1 MQITLGR
8 SFIASRSLYWRSWT
22 TRICRMEVVTIGILR
37 SVFVTASA
45 NMRFHL
51 VKCASIPMTDLL
63 SRRLWPGQIYVT
75 YPRTQ
80 DVCSVLSI
88 TLCWIISIVN
98 ADAKISAL
106 LCNNDHLADPRCWSS
121 TGMMTPR
128 LISLSQREESV
139 YMAWPRSWP
148 PCQRSSVSDQK
159 CTLYSELTAKPLS
172 KLSSQTSI
180 NSICWFACSPSSGVK
195 FSLHTK
201 NSLLYCS
208 RSSDSVRSPCILSVG
223 EFVSGSTFVVRD
235 YSVWEFHQHCEQV
248 SSWFWILCQFEK
260 RHIFRQSPCDI
271 ALLLLEMRSQRLP
284 ILTLRRMCN
293 LMY

>member
-128 LISLSQREESV
+128 LISLS
-139 YMAWPRSWP
+139 
-148 PCQRSSVSDQK
+148 SSVFNLGRTERGKRLSG
-159 CTLYSELTAKPLS
+159 LTTVL
-172 KLSSQTSI
+172 TS
-180 NSICWFACSPSSGVK
+180 
-195 FSLHTK
+195 L
-201 NSLLYCS
+201 
-208 RSSDSVRSPCILSVG
+208 
-223 EFVSGSTFVVRD
+223 STFKCFWPEMYLVLRIDSKTSVKSCLRKHLSIPFADLLAVLVVVWSFLCTRKIHCCIFLVLRIPYVLPA
-235 YSVWEFHQHCEQV
+235 YSVWG
-248 SSWFWILCQFEK
+248 
-260 RHIFRQSPCDI
+260 
-271 ALLLLEMRSQRLP
+271 
-284 ILTLRRMCN
+284 N
-293 LMY
+293 LWVVPHS